1 MPEPPEVPDLPPE
14 RDPELQPASRGDLR
28 TLRRWLLVTAVWAV
42 AATAVALI
50 ALLTQ
55 DDTAERKSRDVSER
69 VTQLER
75 ELNPKLDNLEEEISS
90 VAKRED
96 VTKLAQRLSRVE
108 TNASRASSNAKDTR
122 SRIDDLESRIEDL
135 ETSADTDGDTGSGN
149 TDGQGENP

>member
-1 MPEPPEVPDLPPE
+1 MPEPPEVPDVPPE
-14 RDPELQPASRGDLR
+14 RDPDLQPATRGELR

-55 DDTAERKSRDVSER
+55 DDTAEEKSRDVSER

-75 ELNPKLDNLEEEISS
+75 DLNPKLDNLEEELTS
-90 VAKRED
+90 VAKQQD

-108 TNASRASSNAKDTR
+108 TSSSKASSDAKDVK
-122 SRIDDLESRIEDL
+122 SRIDDLETRIEDL
-135 ETSADTDGDTGSGN
+135 ESTADTGGDTGSGN
-149 TDGQGENP
+149 ADQQNENP